1 MKVKEIMERANLK
14 QTGRALAFIKDALD
28 EINIISETHVDT
40 VRMDIIQ
47 DKRFYPIP
55 NDCLQV
61 LDIRC
66 MHYNYEDEKY
76 RSIPRSMYEPEIVDA
91 DGK

>member
-40 VRMDIIQ
+40 VR
-47 DKRFYPIP
+47 
-55 NDCLQV
+55 L
-61 LDIRC
+61 
-66 MHYNYEDEKY
+66 
-76 RSIPRSMYEPEIVDA
+76 EIV
-91 DGK
+91 